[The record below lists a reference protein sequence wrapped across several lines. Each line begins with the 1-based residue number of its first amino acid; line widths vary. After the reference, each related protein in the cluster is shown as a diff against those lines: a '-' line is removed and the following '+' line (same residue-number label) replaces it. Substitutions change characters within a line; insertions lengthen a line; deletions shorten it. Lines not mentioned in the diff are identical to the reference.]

1 MGEEVAS
8 VGAWC
13 FGLGCMVVCGRM
25 YDLRNM

>member
-8 VGAWC
+8 VGGWC
-13 FGLGCMVVCGRM
+13 YVLGRMVVCGRM